1 MSKSDLVE
9 LKQLRYFT
17 HVAEFASFTKAANY
31 LDISA
36 SVLSRQI
43 RKLEVDLGK
52 ALLIRDGRGVV
63 LTESGYILLEHC
75 RKILVA
81 MDHAVEAVTD
91 AQLSGNVSLG
101 FPPTL
106 ARYFSVPII
115 QTFHELMPKAKL
127 RVIEESTVS
136 IEESIITG
144 RLDMGLIYNPIHAQ
158 DLDLVFLL
166 KECLYLIAPKKM
178 PLKTDN
184 EGISL
189 REVAKLPLILPAY
202 PNGHRRLIETEM
214 IKSACKPNLILE
226 VNSVRTMF
234 ELVAASTGCTIFSQK
249 GIDLLPKEDR
259 SKVQMHKIYSSELIT
274 NLYIATSNKRMMTQ
288 TEKTLS
294 KVIRNLCEQHF
305 SIVDQR
311 LESNF

>member
-9 LKQLRYFT
+9 FKQLRYFA

-31 LDISA
+31 LDISP
-36 SVLSRQI
+36 SVLSRQV

-52 ALLIRDGRGVV
+52 TLLIRDGRGVI

-75 RKILVA
+75 RKMLTA
-81 MDHAVEAVTD
+81 LDDAVEAVMD

-115 QTFHELMPKAKL
+115 RAFHDLMPKAKL

-166 KECLYLIAPKKM
+166 KEYLYLIAPKETI
-178 PLKTDN
+178 LECDVN
-184 EGISL
+184 GVSL
-189 REVAKLPLILPAY
+189 QKAAKLPLILPAY
-202 PNGHRRLIETEM
+202 PNGHRRLIEAEM
-214 IKSACKPNLILE
+214 IKSACKPNLIME
-226 VNSVRTMF
+226 VNSVRTTF
-234 ELVAASTGCTIFSQK
+234 ELVAKSMGCTIFSSK

-259 SKVQMHKIYSSELIT
+259 HKVQMHKIHSSELIT
-274 NLYIATSNKRMMTQ
+274 NLYIATSNKRVMTN

-294 KVIRNLCEQHF
+294 KIIRNLCEEHF
-305 SIVDQR
+305 SVTQ
-311 LESNF
+311 